1 MSDLVQ
7 RGRTGAPTRW
17 ENASPF
23 LALHRDMNRL
33 FDETFRGFGAVAPFA
48 GASGFSWPSVEIS
61 ETESEVTVTAELAGL
76 DEKDVEVQVEDNVL
90 TLRGEKRTEINDKE
104 RRYTERSYGRF
115 ERRLALGEVD
125 EERATATFKNGV
137 LTVTL
142 PKLREARDSARRIP
156 IGKG

>member
-1 MSDLVQ
+1 MSDLVP
-7 RGRTGAPTRW
+7 RGRTGAPARW

-33 FDETFRGFGAVAPFA
+33 FDETFRSFGAVAPFT
-48 GASGFSWPSVEIS
+48 GASGLSWPSVEIS
-61 ETESEVTVTAELAGL
+61 ETENEVKVTAELAGL
-76 DEKDVEVQVEDNVL
+76 DEKDIEVQIEDNVL
-90 TLRGEKRTEINDKE
+90 TLRGEKRTETEDKE

-125 EERATATFKNGV
+125 EDRATATFKNGV

-142 PKLREARDSARRIP
+142 PKSREARDNVRRIP

>member
-7 RGRTGAPTRW
+7 RGRTGAPMRW
-17 ENASPF
+17 DNSSPF

-33 FDETFRGFGAVAPFA
+33 FDEAFRSFGAVTPFA
-48 GASGFSWPSVEIS
+48 GTSSFGWPSVEIS
-61 ETESEVTVTAELAGL
+61 ETESEVKVTAELAGL

-90 TLRGEKRTEINDKE
+90 TLRGEKRTETEDKE

>member
-17 ENASPF
+17 ENTSPF

-33 FDETFRGFGAVAPFA
+33 FDEAFRGFGAVTPF
-48 GASGFSWPSVEIS
+48 SGQSSFSWPSVEIS
-61 ETESEVTVTAELAGL
+61 ETESEVKVTAELAGL

-90 TLRGEKRTEINDKE
+90 TLRGEKRTETEDKE

-125 EERATATFKNGV
+125 EDRATATFKNGV